1 MFGRFRLQDLKLQNI
16 VFYAIALIIVV
27 MIFTQQGSLDAQRQ
41 EYDDKVKQLAEAQQ
55 YNAELQEKLEYV
67 GTEEYREEK
76 AREEGYVE
84 EDEIVFVSGS

>member
-27 MIFTQQGSLDAQRQ
+27 MIFTQQGSLDAQRR